1 MSSLSLPQAPAVT
14 VPVPGPKPTL
24 TGILLVI
31 SRRFRAVLHLKLGAL
46 DLQPGQ
52 DEFLVAMDE
61 GIPRSISSVAQVLN
75 VRTSTVLKLAERL
88 VASGFLIRHPSRSD
102 QRTVFVSITP
112 SGLSMRAKVV
122 ALYEDLETDF
132 VRHLRSSE
140 VADLVDCL
148 SVTDGALRQILTS
161 MR

>member
-1 MSSLSLPQAPAVT
+1 MSSLVLPQTSAVT
-14 VPVPGPKPTL
+14 APVSKATL
-24 TGILLVI
+24 TAILLVI
-31 SRRFRAVLHLKLGAL
+31 SRRFRAILQLRLGEL

-61 GIPRSISSVAQVLN
+61 GIPRSVSSVAQVLN
-75 VRTSTVLKLAERL
+75 IRPSTVLKLAERL
-88 VASGFLIRHPSRSD
+88 VASGFLVRHPSRID

-112 SGLSMRAKVV
+112 HGLSMRSKVV
-122 ALYEDLETDF
+122 ALYDDLEADF
-132 VRHLRSSE
+132 VRHLKSSE

-148 SVTDGALRQILTS
+148 SAADGALRQILTP